1 MFIITLCKFLQDVF
15 LNGSQKC
22 ASDFFPKKTLRTS
35 VMTYSPVS
43 EESCFDAELQ
53 SAAIPFHV
61 GVGGKSK
68 GCQKQNPPLGSTLPP
83 KMTAGP
89 TPAIVSSEA
98 YSGATCPWNPDPSFS
113 FVFSIHDRLLCHL
126 LIKQG
131 IANMKDVATFPFI
144 KVTSS
149 CWLYIRTCLIKIKSC
164 ILRKRKSVA
173 SLLLLRS

>member
-1 MFIITLCKFLQDVF
+1 MLIITLCEFLQEVF

-22 ASDFFPKKTLRTS
+22 VSDFFQRKLWGLLSWLIHQWARSHVLTPNFKALRFHFMS
-35 VMTYSPVS
+35 VL
-43 EESCFDAELQ
+43 EESQKDA
-53 SAAIPFHV
+53 
-61 GVGGKSK
+61 KSK
-68 GCQKQNPPLGSTLPP
+68 IRHWGQRFLPKWQRGRHQPLSVR
-83 KMTAGP
+83 K
-89 TPAIVSSEA
+89 E

-131 IANMKDVATFPFI
+131 IGNMKDVATFPFI

-149 CWLYIRTCLIKIKSC
+149 CWLYIRTCLTKIKSC